1 MDRERLREKRI
12 GVLMGGMSAE
22 REISIKTGRAVFDA
36 LKRLGYDVVA
46 IDVDRDILERLV
58 RESIDVAFIALH
70 GRYGEDGCI
79 QGVLEILGIPYT
91 GSGVCASALALNKIM
106 TKRIL
111 GAMGIATPPFDIIEP
126 CSEADAVDISFPMIV
141 KPVNEGSTIGVK
153 KVEDRL
159 GLKDAVEEARQY
171 SSSVLVEEFIDG
183 REITFGI
190 LDERVFPP
198 VEIRP
203 KEGFYDYSAKYNPG
217 RTEYIVPAE
226 LEPEISE
233 KAKKVAVD
241 TYNAIGCRGAARVDM
256 ILDERGPWVLE
267 INTIPGLTETSLL
280 PKAASVDGIDFDSL
294 VEEMLL
300 SARLGG

>member
-36 LKRLGYDVVA
+36 LKRLGYDAVA

-58 RESIDVAFIALH
+58 RDSIDVAFIALH

-79 QGVLEILGIPYT
+79 QGALEILGIPYT
-91 GSGVCASALALNKIM
+91 GSGVSASALALNKVM
-106 TKRIL
+106 TKRVL
-111 GAMGIATPPFDIIEP
+111 RAMGISTPPFEVLTPDSDINLH
-126 CSEADAVDISFPMIV
+126 SLTFPLMI
-141 KPVNEGSTIGVK
+141 KPSNEGSTIGVR
-153 KVEDRL
+153 KVEDSG
-159 GLKDAVEEARQY
+159 GLKGAIEEAMSY
-171 SSSVLVEEFIDG
+171 SSSVLIEEFIDG
-183 REITFGI
+183 REITFSI
-190 LDERVFPP
+190 LEGRAFPP

-203 KEGFYDYSAKYNPG
+203 KEGFYDYSAKYTPG

-233 KAKKVAVD
+233 MAKKAAVD
-241 TYNAIGCRGAARVDM
+241 TYKAIGCRGAARVDM
-256 ILDERGPWVLE
+256 MLDERGPWVLE

-280 PKAASVDGIDFDSL
+280 PKAASVEGMDFDSL

-300 SARLGG
+300 TARLGD